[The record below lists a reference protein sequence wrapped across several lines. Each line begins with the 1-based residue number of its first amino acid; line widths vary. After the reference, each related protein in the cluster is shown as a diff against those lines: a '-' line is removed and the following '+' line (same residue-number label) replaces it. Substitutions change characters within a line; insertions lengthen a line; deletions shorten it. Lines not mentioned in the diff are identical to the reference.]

1 MLEEINAKLDRLLG
15 VPIKSNYA
23 KWTPEKLSL
32 LEMMYYEGSSVVD
45 IIEVMRTEFGDER
58 NYASIACQIMELESA
73 LEIVKDV
80 PIHVALLHYRHNV
93 INKGVT
99 IQKETIIESP
109 NKTFFEEKRQQED
122 KPIMFYDEPP
132 F

>member
-58 NYASIACQIMELESA
+58 SAGAILAQISRLESA
-73 LEIVKDV
+73 LEYTKDV
-80 PIHVALLHYRHNV
+80 PIIEALRAYKRSSEPV
-93 INKGVT
+93 
-99 IQKETIIESP
+99 QEFP
-109 NKTFFEEKRQQED
+109 NKTDKKKQED
-122 KPIMFYDEPP
+122 KPIMDMLLEEPP